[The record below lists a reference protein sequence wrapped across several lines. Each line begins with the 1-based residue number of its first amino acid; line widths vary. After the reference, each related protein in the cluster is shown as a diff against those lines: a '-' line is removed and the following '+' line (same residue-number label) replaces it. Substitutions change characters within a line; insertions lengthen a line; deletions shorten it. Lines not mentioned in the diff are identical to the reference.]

1 MTLPPAPVASLEIEI
16 AVALPAHQRLLSL
29 RVDAGTT
36 VGQALELAA
45 PQLGADGPR
54 SDQPVGVWGVVV
66 ARDRVLVTGDRIELY
81 RPLPVDP
88 KETRR
93 RLAREG
99 RTMGQRITR

>member
-1 MTLPPAPVASLEIEI
+1 MTLPADPVAALAIEI
-16 AVALPAHQRLLSL
+16 AVALPAYQRLLKL
-29 RVDAGTT
+29 QVDAGTT

-45 PQLGADGPR
+45 AQLGADGPR
-54 SDQPVGVWGVVV
+54 ADQPVGLWGVVV
-66 ARDRVLVTGDRIELY
+66 ARDRVLAAGDRIELY

-99 RTMGQRITR
+99 RTMGHRVTR